1 MQKYIYLRILCIV
14 GIILFTVVL
23 AGQLLL
29 VFFPDWQI
37 SKLLWLDVTGGDI
50 RSALNIVV
58 YLEGFAIVPLLL
70 IGLVMLLFG
79 SPRGAW
85 LVLNTTIIIVFLD
98 FVVDLIVLGGYERM
112 ENKLHFWLGMS
123 PYIIWYVLM
132 WIELG
137 RKRKFLLVS
146 PPGVIPA
153 LEKMPRSE

>member
-1 MQKYIYLRILCIV
+1 MEKYVYLRVLCIV
-14 GIILFTVVL
+14 GFILFIVVL

-37 SKLLWLDVTGGDI
+37 TKLLWLDVTEGDI
-50 RSALNIVV
+50 RSALNIAV
-58 YLEGFAIVPLLL
+58 YLECFAIVPLLL

-79 SPRGAW
+79 SSRGAW

-98 FVVDLIVLGGYERM
+98 FIVALIVLGGYEQM
-112 ENKLHFWLGMS
+112 ENKLQFWLGMS

-137 RKRKFLLVS
+137 RKRKFLLAS
-146 PPGVIPA
+146 PAGVIPA